1 MVKVERST
9 PAPES
14 LAVEKTKA
22 DGKYDKPDVVERLK
36 KILIISVIF
45 ARLMTCRIHKLN
57 I

>member
-1 MVKVERST
+1 MVKIERST

-36 KILIISVIF
+36 KDFNDLRVKRYSSKDTV
-45 ARLMTCRIHKLN
+45 
-57 I
+57 

>member
-1 MVKVERST
+1 MVKIERST

-36 KILIISVIF
+36 KILIISAIF